1 MYEGFVIE
9 RQAFGPLDLR
19 YLMWLGESAD
29 NLRRL
34 RVDTGCDKHRD
45 FRAEYSPDSRWAD
58 SSTCVTFITAN
69 AILRTVNSHGPAV
82 LPTYSRDVAVL
93 YETDTLCLSYLAAR
107 MQLPPSIPRRP
118 VAWVAAPFVP
128 MTSTR
133 APHGCQ
139 DDRNGWVAA
148 QKLIKQGCEQCAKS
162 EDRKPRGCIK
172 RRPTRRSEREA
183 LKIWLSA
190 ANLEHHVKAK
200 KRAYCARVS
209 LASDARIL
217 LARAVEVIPQSV
229 ELWLALARLE
239 TPDKAKAV
247 LNKARKVIPTSHD
260 RRRAAARAGVLRG
273 GQAGRAAREGARA
286 RRQDDQGGRARAP
299 AAPSTAHAPAVAQ
312 GGGAVRERGRRSR
325 WTSRRKTDLIPGPWT
340 SDVEAA
346 EAKSNIGAARAIL
359 AYALRVFPDKKSL
372 RRKAADLEK
381 ARGTRESLNAILE
394 GAVHHCPQAE
404 VLWLM
409 WANEKWLEGDVPAA
423 LELLE
428 RAFIANSES
437 QQIWL
442 AAVKLEAENGELG
455 VARELLVRARTVAD
469 TQRVK
474 PAIFERQQDQLS
486 NVLETLAT
494 AIKKYPKF
502 AKLYMIQGQIHHQQ
516 GNLAAARAAYAAG
529 IKACPKDVNLI
540 KARALLDKARLAN
553 SGNEVLWAK
562 AVDAEDHSGGT
573 TQAKTVLARV
583 PYVWPAVVAG
593 VARLFWTERE
603 IEKARDW
610 FGRAVAASCLR
621 YQEQQGE
628 VIAKAVA
635 AELRYGLT
643 WQPIAKDVAN
653 VAKSAREILATRPR
667 HLSGQ
672 GFHDEFLPQRK
683 FLVAVPGLQLCGVFP
698 CWLHVYEC
706 HLGLPISTHSD
717 RMQSEDSE
725 DNIVCTVTIQM
736 IDDDDLDPAMSWN
749 EMAKE
754 RG

>member
-1 MYEGFVIE
+1 MCVDFSVPPHELN
-9 RQAFGPLDLR
+9 ALL
-19 YLMWLGESAD
+19 LS
-29 NLRRL
+29 NLN
-34 RVDTGCDKHRD
+34 DHR
-45 FRAEYSPDSRWAD
+45 
-58 SSTCVTFITAN
+58 
-69 AILRTVNSHGPAV
+69 
-82 LPTYSRDVAVL
+82 
-93 YETDTLCLSYLAAR
+93 
-107 MQLPPSIPRRP
+107 QLPPSIPRRP

-209 LASDARIL
+209 LGRL
-217 LARAVEVIPQSV
+217 LEQESYAADKPAEQH
-229 ELWLALARLE
+229 EKELALV
-239 TPDKAKAV
+239 DKTIK
-247 LNKARKVIPTSHD
+247 
-260 RRRAAARAGVLRG
+260 AGVRELRRH
-273 GQAGRAAREGARA
+273 QALLMRQQWPREA
-286 RRQDDQGGRARAP
+286 
-299 AAPSTAHAPAVAQ
+299 
-312 GGGAVRERGRRSR
+312 ER
-325 WTSRRKTDLIPGPWT
+325 
-340 SDVEAA
+340 DVEAA

-502 AKLYMIQGQIHHQQ
+502 AKLRLEEAH
-516 GNLAAARAAYAAG
+516 
-529 IKACPKDVNLI
+529 KSI

-698 CWLHVYEC
+698 CWLHVYEY
-706 HLGLPISTHSD
+706 D
-717 RMQSEDSE
+717 
-725 DNIVCTVTIQM
+725 
-736 IDDDDLDPAMSWN
+736 
-749 EMAKE
+749 
-754 RG
+754 